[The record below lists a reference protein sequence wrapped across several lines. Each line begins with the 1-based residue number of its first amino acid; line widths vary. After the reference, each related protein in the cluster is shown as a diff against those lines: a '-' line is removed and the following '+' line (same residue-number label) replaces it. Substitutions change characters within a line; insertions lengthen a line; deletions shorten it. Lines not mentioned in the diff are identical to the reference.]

1 MSFYNKMNE
10 TVNNV
15 SVTENGMVGY
25 KTTYH
30 PLLDMNFK
38 IASYR
43 SKSDLEVVKDF
54 KAILESSDAEYALRF
69 IFMVRDARE
78 GLGERRLFRLCV
90 KELLNHNFE
99 NKEEIF
105 HTIIKDLIPQYG
117 RYDDMFVFMDTD
129 YEDFVVDTVRVQ
141 LLNDHVN
148 AKRGKSISLL
158 AKWMPSENASSKE
171 TKRLARKFISALNA
185 TPASYRQMLSG
196 LRAYSKVIETQTS
209 ANEWATID
217 YSAVPSKANLKYK
230 DAFLRHDEQRRR
242 DFLAALRNPE
252 VAKAQNLHINSGVN
266 YPHEIVSKYSTSN
279 WGGHVSA
286 YDEALEQL
294 WKALKPTA
302 GLANTIVVRD
312 GSGSMT
318 NCIGGTKTTALDVS
332 TALAIYCSEQM
343 EGDFKDK
350 FITFSRNAKL
360 IDLSKYESL
369 HSKLEKCYKED
380 DCSNTNLE
388 NVFNLILQTAVDHK
402 MNADEIPA
410 QVLVISDME
419 FDPAGSG
426 QYGWY
431 SGFNCDSNVINNAAA
446 KFARYGYKLPKLV
459 FWNVASRTNTIPCKY
474 NENGVLL
481 VSGFS
486 VNILKMVLNGKT
498 DPFEA
503 VVEEL
508 GKERYNSIPL
518 LQMRKV
524 ELKFPNHQVIRN
536 AKTRRTLETPSFLN
550 NK

>member
-1 MSFYNKMNE
+1 MSFYSKMNE
-10 TVNNV
+10 TANNV

-43 SKSDLEVVKDF
+43 SKSDLEIIKDF

-69 IFMVRDARE
+69 IFMVRDVRE

-90 KELLNHNFE
+90 KELLNYNFE

-129 YEDFVVDTVRVQ
+129 YEDFVVDTIRVQ
-141 LLNDHVN
+141 LLSDHEN

-209 ANEWATID
+209 ANEWAIID

-252 VAKAQNLHINSGVN
+252 VIKAQNLHINSSVN
-266 YPHEIVSKYSTSN
+266 YPHEIVSQYSISD
-279 WGGHVSA
+279 WGVVAS

-294 WKALKPTA
+294 WKALKPTV

-312 GSGSMT
+312 GSGSMIK
-318 NCIGGTKTTALDVS
+318 CVGGTKTTALDIS

-350 FITFSRNAKL
+350 FITFSAKAKL
-360 IDLSKYESL
+360 IDLSNCESL
-369 HSKLEKCYKED
+369 YFKLKKCYQED

-388 NVFNLILQTAVDHK
+388 NVFDLILKTAVDHK
-402 MNADEIPA
+402 MSANEIPA

-419 FDPAGSG
+419 FDQSNRGC
-426 QYGWY
+426 
-431 SGFNCDSNVINNAAA
+431 FNYDSNVINNAAA
-446 KFARYGYKLPKLV
+446 KFACYGYKLPKLV
-459 FWNVASRTNTIPCKY
+459 FWNVASRTSTIPCKY

-524 ELKFPNHQVIRN
+524 ELKFPNHQVIPTV
-536 AKTRRTLETPSFLN
+536 KTRRTLETPSFLK

>member
-15 SVTENGMVGY
+15 SITENGMMGF

-90 KELLNHNFE
+90 KELLNYNFE

-105 HTIIKDLIPQYG
+105 HTIIRDLIPQYG

-129 YEDFVVDTVRVQ
+129 YEDFVVDTIRVQ
-141 LLNDHVN
+141 LLTDHVN
-148 AKRGKSISLL
+148 AKKGKSISLL

-209 ANEWATID
+209 ANEWANID

-266 YPHEIVSKYSTSN
+266 YPHEIVSKYSTTH
-279 WGGHVSA
+279 WGAHVGA

-318 NCIGGTKTTALDVS
+318 SCVGGTRTTALDIS

-350 FITFSRNAKL
+350 FITFSREAKL
-360 IDLSKYESL
+360 IDLSRYESL

-388 NVFNLILQTAVDHK
+388 NVFDLILQTAVDHK
-402 MNADEIPA
+402 MSADEIPA

-419 FDPAGSG
+419 FDPAAGG
-426 QYGWY
+426 RYGWY
-431 SGFNCDSNVINNAAA
+431 SGFNYDSNVIHNAAVR
-446 KFARYGYKLPKLV
+446 FAHYGYKLPKLV
-459 FWNVASRTNTIPCKY
+459 FWNVASRTTTIPCKY

-508 GKERYNSIPL
+508 DKERYNSIPL
-518 LQMRKV
+518 LKMRKA
-524 ELKFPNHQVIRN
+524 ELKFPNHQVVRN
-536 AKTRRTLETPSFLN
+536 AKTRRKLETPSFLKN
-550 NK
+550 N